1 MKNRLM
7 KSVGLGVLVAG
18 ALFAGAARADVNIT
32 LNGADPYQGFMNVS
46 NLPSAGGAYQ
56 FGSPWGTGDLVAVF
70 TGDNLRLSPNTIGD
84 PDPYWY
90 TPSGG
95 PGSVGN
101 KIMEANMYVEPAGSL
116 PGTTVNFAGEVLSND
131 LASSHVARAF
141 IRDFAPD
148 FSSVVE
154 TSVVL
159 PAAGNSFS
167 LSLVTI
173 NDPARHVQY
182 GFQTVGPCV
191 WVTDVGPFGAVV
203 LGPTRPV
210 PTQAATWGR
219 VKAQY
224 K

>member
-1 MKNRLM
+1 MKNRLL
-7 KSVGLGVLVAG
+7 KRVGLGVLVAG

-32 LNGADPYQGFMNVS
+32 LNGADPYQGFMNVF

-70 TGDNLRLSPNTIGD
+70 TGNNLRISPNSIGD

-95 PGSVGN
+95 PGSTGN
-101 KIMEANMYVEPAGSL
+101 KIMDANMYVEPAGSL
-116 PGTTVNFAGEVLSND
+116 PGVTVNFTGDVLSNN
-131 LASSHVARAF
+131 LAASHIAKAF

-148 FSSVVE
+148 FSSLNEV
-154 TSVVL
+154 SVVL
-159 PAAGNSFS
+159 PAGGNSFN
-167 LSLVTI
+167 LSLATI

-191 WVTDVGPFGAVV
+191 WVTDVAAYGAVV
-203 LGPTRPV
+203 VGPTQSV
-210 PTQAATWGR
+210 PTQSATWGR
-219 VKAQY
+219 LKAQY

>member
-1 MKNRLM
+1 MKNRLL
-7 KSVGLGVLVAG
+7 KSFALGVLVAG
-18 ALFAGAARADVNIT
+18 AMFAGVARADVNVT
-32 LNGADPYQGFMNVS
+32 VNPGDPYQGYMNVF
-46 NLPSAGGAYQ
+46 NLPSAGGAFQ

-70 TGDNLRLSPNTIGD
+70 VGPNLRLSPNTIGD

-95 PGSVGN
+95 PGSTGN

-116 PGTTVNFAGEVLSND
+116 PGVTVNFAGDVLAHTLTAN
-131 LASSHVARAF
+131 HVARAF

-148 FSSVVE
+148 FSSSNESV
-154 TSVVL
+154 VVL
-159 PAAGNSFS
+159 PTSGSFS
-167 LSLVTI
+167 LSLATV

-182 GFQTVGPCV
+182 GFQVSGPNV
-191 WVTDVGPFGAVV
+191 WVTDVEPFGYVL
-203 LGPTRPV
+203 LGPSQPT

-219 VKAQY
+219 LKAQY